1 MNVKFGRWF
10 WSIVIFFTLAGMAL
24 PVMAEEKLTS
34 EDKTAGVSEKKTSED
49 KVAGVI
55 EKHASGKVAVV
66 NGTVIRQDTFD
77 RELDAVRQRF
87 MMQGQKLDD
96 SRLPTIKKNVLENLI
111 HRELLYQESQKSGV
125 KIENKAVDEK
135 FGDWKKQF
143 PDEAQFKSIM
153 GMMNLTEEVVRSQ
166 IRQQMAVEE
175 FIDKKFADKIAV
187 SDKETKDYY
196 DANPDFFKQPEQ
208 IKASHILIKVDTKA
222 DDTKKAE
229 ARKKM
234 EGFQEQLK
242 KGGDFAAIAKESSEC
257 PSNAKGGDL
266 GYFKRGQMVK
276 PFEDAAF
283 ALKTGEMSDIVE
295 TRFGYHL
302 IKTTDKKAETT
313 SPYEEV
319 RERLADYLKQEKK
332 LKEVNLYASKLKEE
346 SKIERFIE

>member
-10 WSIVIFFTLAGMAL
+10 WSIAIFFALAL
-24 PVMAEEKLTS
+24 PVTAEEKQTS
-34 EDKTAGVSEKKTSED
+34 ERKTPEVSEKQAAT
-49 KVAGVI
+49 
-55 EKHASGKVAVV
+55 GKVAVV

-87 MMQGQKLDD
+87 VMQGQKLEG
-96 SRLPTIKKNVLENLI
+96 SQLSTIKKNVLENLI
-111 HRELLYQESQKSGV
+111 HRELLYQESQKAGV
-125 KIENKAVDEK
+125 KVEDTAVDEK
-135 FGDWKKQF
+135 FGAWKKQF
-143 PDEAQFKSIM
+143 PDESQFKNIM
-153 GMMNLTEEVVRSQ
+153 GMMNLTEDVIKSQ

-175 FIDKKFADKIAV
+175 FIDKKFADKVAV
-187 SDKETKDYY
+187 SDKEIRDYY

-208 IKASHILIKVDTKA
+208 VKASHILIKVDPKA
-222 DDTKKAE
+222 DEAKKSE

-234 EGFQEQLK
+234 EGLQDQLK
-242 KGGDFAAIAKESSEC
+242 KGGDFAAIAKEFSEC

-276 PFEDAAF
+276 PFEDTAF
-283 ALKTGEMSDIVE
+283 ALKSGEMSDIVE

-319 RERLADYLKQEKK
+319 RKRLEDYLKQEKK
-332 LKEVNLYASKLKEE
+332 RKEVNLYVSKLKQE
-346 SKIERFIE
+346 SKIERFIK